1 MATPHVTGAA
11 AAYLSSNASATPA
24 QVAAALTSNATPN
37 AISGVNNGTPNK
49 LLYTG
54 FIGGGSPP
62 PSSVAVHFAG
72 LSGAKTAQAKN
83 NWQATATVTVNNA
96 SGQPV
101 SGATVTLGLSGG
113 ASGSTTCTT
122 GANGQCS
129 RSITLRNRS
138 SSVTFT
144 RQSIQGTGL
153 TYDASANT
161 GASSVTVTR

>member
-11 AAYLSSNASATPA
+11 AAYLSSNPSATPA

-62 PSSVAVHFAG
+62 PSVAVHFAG
-72 LSGAKTAQAKN
+72 LSGAKTAQAKS

-129 RSITLRNRS
+129 RSITLKNRIS
-138 SSVTFT
+138 SITFT

-161 GASSVTVTR
+161 GASLVTVTR